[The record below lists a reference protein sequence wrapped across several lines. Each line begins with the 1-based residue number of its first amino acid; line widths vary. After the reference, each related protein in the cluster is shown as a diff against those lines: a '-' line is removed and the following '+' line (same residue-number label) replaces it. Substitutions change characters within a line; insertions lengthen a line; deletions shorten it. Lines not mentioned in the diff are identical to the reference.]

1 MFKRS
6 VASLILSGA
15 LLVAPGI
22 VAAQTT
28 LPHGSHI
35 EGELLVSPRAGVS
48 SVDLESTYNAHGG
61 KKIRTLSQINVH
73 HIRVP
78 ANALDAVE
86 TALRNNPK
94 IAFVEKNF
102 VAQANFLPNDPNFV
116 NQWHLPKVS
125 APAAWDLTT
134 GSSAVTVAVIDSG
147 VDPSHPDL
155 SSKLV
160 SGYNFLGGST
170 SDTHD
175 VLGHGTAVAGVIGA
189 DTNNLNGVAGL
200 GWNTTIMPLVVVSSS
215 NYATYADIASAMN
228 YAADHGAKVI
238 NMSIGGTSYSSTLQS
253 AVDYAWSKGL
263 VVVAAAGNN
272 SSSAAFYPAS
282 LNNVLAVAATD
293 SNDLLASFSNFGNW
307 ISVAAPGTYIQTTT
321 NGGGYGNW
329 QGTSFS
335 SPQVAA
341 LAALIIAKNPALK
354 NQQVVDLIKNNADDL
369 GASGFD
375 STFGWGRINA
385 YRAVQAAQGVVN
397 LSVAITAPANNA
409 QVSGLVNVTT
419 SVSSSNPIAR
429 FELYVDGA
437 LYATDAASP
446 FAFGWDTTG
455 LIGQHTLFA
464 KIFDSA
470 GNNATSSTITAMVG
484 STDTVPPDVQVTGVV
499 NDGKS
504 LSITASAT
512 DQQSAITKVEFYI
525 DGKLKTTDTA
535 APWSTKINSK
545 PLGAG
550 SHSVQAKGYDSAGNV
565 GISGSLTVTTK

>member
-369 GASGFD
+369 GSSGFD

-429 FELYVDGA
+429 VELYVDGA

-499 NDGKS
+499 YDGKS